1 MIMMMMMMLSSSK
14 QAVVWKEMWTFCEP
28 VMFS

>member
-1 MIMMMMMMLSSSK
+1 MIMMMMLSSSK
-14 QAVVWKEMWTFCEP
+14 QAVFSKEMWTFCEP